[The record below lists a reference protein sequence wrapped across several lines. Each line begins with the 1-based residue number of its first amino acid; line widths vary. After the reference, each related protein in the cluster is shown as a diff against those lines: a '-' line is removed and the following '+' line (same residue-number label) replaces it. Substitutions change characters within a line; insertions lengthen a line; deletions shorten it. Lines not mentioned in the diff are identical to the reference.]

1 MFMQKRKFN
10 EFMKRYDKFEK
21 NNLPTPFWDEERQTL
36 EYVNIGNRKNI
47 YNFDNIDNK
56 VKVYSNLT
64 NALED
69 LVDISFYYPF
79 YAKYQDLTK
88 NGNKFVVGNTHTHSF
103 ENVVQSLYES
113 PESFYISS
121 EDEQF
126 YSKQELKYLKKLQ
139 KYLLFI
145 GLKDVETNKVPI
157 SRYRNKL
164 HEKYKNAY
172 IISLNSELLNDIL
185 NGKINFI
192 VYKWYSDY
200 KENKYGKNEYQ
211 CLITDKEY
219 NFKLFI
225 EYTYT
230 EIKLYKDIKYLYHM
244 DNIND
249 TNKIIVKYF
258 HIIEKY

>member
-1 MFMQKRKFN
+1 M
-10 EFMKRYDKFEK
+10 
-21 NNLPTPFWDEERQTL
+21 L
-36 EYVNIGNRKNI
+36 NIGNRKTI
-47 YNFDNIDNK
+47 YDFDNAKNK
-56 VKVYSNLT
+56 MEVYNYLT
-64 NALED
+64 EALENIANVG
-69 LVDISFYYPF
+69 LYYPF
-79 YAKYQDLTK
+79 TAKYQELTK
-88 NGNKFVVGNTHTHSF
+88 DEIKFVVDHTHSYSF
-103 ENVVQSLYES
+103 ENVVGALYQN
-113 PESFYISS
+113 PESFYISKS
-121 EDEQF
+121 DEEF
-126 YSKQELKYLKKLQ
+126 YSKQELRYLKKLQ

-145 GLKDVETNKVPI
+145 GLKDVETEKIPI

-172 IISLNSELLNDIL
+172 IISLTSELLNNIL

-192 VYKWYSDY
+192 VYKWYNGY

-230 EIKLYKDIKYLYHM
+230 EIKLYKNIKDLYHI

-249 TNKIIVKYF
+249 TNKVIVKYF
-258 HIIEKY
+258 HIIERY